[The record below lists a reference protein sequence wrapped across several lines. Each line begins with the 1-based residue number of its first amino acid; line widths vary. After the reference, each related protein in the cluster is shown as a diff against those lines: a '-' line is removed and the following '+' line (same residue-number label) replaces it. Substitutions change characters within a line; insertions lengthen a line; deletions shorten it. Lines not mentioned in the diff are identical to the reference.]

1 MQKTAEVEWEMRGGL
16 REKKLHRAFCLVRSL
31 SGLNATRAFAAKDGR
46 RDGEEIQMRSLT
58 KKCGVGEVAA
68 KTDN

>member
-1 MQKTAEVEWEMRGGL
+1 MRNVRRVEGIEAAPSTL
-16 REKKLHRAFCLVRSL
+16 RLVCSL

-46 RDGEEIQMRSLT
+46 WDGEEIQMRLPT

>member
-1 MQKTAEVEWEMRGGL
+1 MRRTL
-16 REKKLHRAFCLVRSL
+16 RLVCSL

-46 RDGEEIQMRSLT
+46 RDGEEIQMRSPT
-58 KKCGVGEVAA
+58 KKCRVDEVAV